1 MFGLRSE
8 LARPLLPVRQFSALC
23 EDFVHVQV
31 ARADLDNPVFRRR
44 MIRNAVALHYSI
56 VSVDKA
62 GEFAR

>member
-1 MFGLRSE
+1 M
-8 LARPLLPVRQFSALC
+8 
-23 EDFVHVQV
+23 HVQV

-44 MIRNAVALHYSI
+44 MIRIAVAMHYSI